1 MEFTGSLQ
9 FADESSWLTLTT
21 ESDDTVTISVRLNTF
36 VPNQEVMSFEVTP
49 NSGIVRLPAGE
60 ILRVLKGNGVGMITG
75 VFAATQGTSSCSYS
89 FSVLPCRKFAYK
101 SLAATIFTTRP
112 EKSPVHVG
120 AEDRLWF
127 YRMAG
132 DVSTYV
138 RFNYLAGGSSSNY
151 ELSPTYSINLKYYDL
166 DISAD
171 TMLATASAKGLDV
184 SNIVSYDV
192 WIECSGSKSTVYS
205 FVIKRMRL
213 PLKTYRFLGRRGTY
227 EYIHATG
234 KFSRSIESETQV
246 FVNSGIEQELENDY
260 SMTFEQNSGHIDSIG
275 MNGYWLE
282 FLAAKERYIIE
293 KDGSERAIVVDEFK
307 TSLTDRTVSSM
318 TFKWHYANP
327 NNTVIDKVDI
337 DITGLGILGPSTVND
352 VSNTAQFQVT
362 YSPSNTT
369 QRSITWSVVSGS
381 DYASIDGNGKLT
393 VKSNAKGNVVKV
405 RATST
410 DKPNIYAEKSV
421 NVTYFSAEVSISF
434 QKDSIEVEAKAGT
447 VTNTF
452 TTTGL
457 TNLRVS
463 ASGGMAITTGPSIT
477 GYLIGFAYAENTG
490 NSAKMATVTLT
501 GDRTDGKGTFS
512 KSYTVLQKA
521 AASAEDPSWDLPS
534 SYLGEYLTLNPAG
547 GTFDINISDPARA
560 GWRVVFDSPL
570 TLESGSATGTGQ
582 GKLSVR
588 YPANDTGSSRS
599 FELILKSGV
608 SYLTKCVAKQ
618 AAKAE
623 TPKADPSWN
632 LPSTWIIK
640 ADGSN
645 APSIQVTDNDNV
657 GWRLVLPDWIQTEG
671 GMTEGTGTFS
681 LMTAADGNDGSERT
695 AELRLVSTDGN
706 TTYAVCSVSQ
716 KAAASQEPSITF
728 SMNSATVKATLTVLT
743 NPMSYQNLTGLNAT
757 VSGGLSAAA
766 ASIES
771 SSVKVTF
778 AQNTTASERVGT
790 VTVTGT
796 RTDGKGTYSKSFTIV
811 QSAAR
816 AATWSLPAT
825 QAFEAGGDGAIFTI
839 TDKDSA
845 GWRLTLPD
853 WCLVSDGITEGSGD
867 RDTDLVA
874 RANDTGSSR
883 TGTVQLVST
892 DGNTVYATC
901 TVTQESKIL
910 PSWNVPTTFRFDSIG
925 QSDLSPSGLDLNIT
939 DPDNVGWTIDGPS
952 YVGNSLVSGDP
963 LPISG
968 TGNKSLSLAPDV
980 NTSSE
985 RTFDL
990 VLKAST
996 GAVIATCNCTQKAS
1010 EAENTV
1016 AMKIAISNADQKLD
1030 VADHNPEVCINTN
1043 GLTITDGISL
1053 GTIVSMDSQYI
1064 YIDIPESNVAELYNK
1079 LQVDWKYNQ
1088 FLYVHILN
1096 GSTNPD
1102 TVYNNETS
1110 EHTDFYNNENF
1121 LLCEI
1126 AKVQANLF
1134 AKVEN
1139 VVTSHGSII
1148 LESDCIIEEYQTRY
1162 HVVIKTDEPLGSYV
1176 SSQFSSE
1183 KFGLVWLMNRD
1194 NNTSY
1199 LPIFPYV
1206 TGVDVGGSV
1215 PKLRMDVYRCIP
1227 MPLSVFKLNNLAFVT
1242 DFAATEAT
1250 QIGIVSISEIKTGN
1264 SSLLKLP
1271 TFDLSE
1277 THFGTNVPGFDSS
1290 VVLEMQNPSVLD
1302 LSDRVSTD
1310 FQGDIIITLSCNDMF
1325 LDIL

>member
-1 MEFTGSLQ
+1 MEFTGNIQ

-112 EKSPVHVG
+112 ERSPVYVG
-120 AEDRLWF
+120 AEERLWF

-151 ELSPTYSINLKYYDL
+151 ELSPAYSINLKYYDL

-205 FVIKRMRL
+205 FDIKRMRL
-213 PLKTYRFLGRRGTY
+213 PLKTYKFLGRRGTY

-234 KFSRSIESETQV
+234 NFSRSIESETQV
-246 FVNSGIEQELENDY
+246 FVTSGIEQELENDY
-260 SMTFEQNSGHIDSIG
+260 SKTFEQNSGHIESVG

-282 FLAAKERYIIE
+282 FLAAKKRYIIE
-293 KDGSERAIVVDEFK
+293 KDGEGREIIVDEFK
-307 TSLTDRTVSSM
+307 TSLTDRSVGSL
-318 TFKWHYANP
+318 TFRWHYANP

-381 DYASIDGNGKLT
+381 DYASIDGNGMLT
-393 VKSNAKGNVVKV
+393 VKSNAKGSEVKV

-421 NVTYFSAEVSISF
+421 NVTYFSADVSISF

-457 TNLRVS
+457 ANLRVS
-463 ASGGMAITTGPSIT
+463 ASGGMTITTGPSIT

-490 NSAKMATVTLT
+490 DSARKATVTLT

-521 AASAEDPSWDLPS
+521 ATASAEDPSWDLPS

-570 TLESGSATGTGQ
+570 TLESGSATGIGQ
-582 GKLSVR
+582 GELSIR

-599 FELILKSGV
+599 FELLLKSGV
-608 SYLTKCVAKQ
+608 SYLTRCVAKQ

-632 LPSTWIIK
+632 LPSTWIIN

-645 APSIQVTDNDNV
+645 APSIQVADNDNV

-681 LMTAADGNDGSERT
+681 LMTAAEGNDGSERT

-706 TTYAVCSVSQ
+706 TTYAVCSVTQ
-716 KAAASQEPSITF
+716 KAAAAQEPSITF

-743 NPMSYQNLTGLNAT
+743 NPMSYQNLTGLNAA
-757 VSGGLSAAA
+757 VSGELSEAAATIESAA
-766 ASIES
+766 
-771 SSVKVTF
+771 VKVTF
-778 AQNTTASERVGT
+778 AQNTTSSKRVGT
-790 VTVTGT
+790 ITVTGT
-796 RTDGKGTYSKSFTIV
+796 RTDGKGTYSKSFTIE

-825 QAFEAGGDGAIFTI
+825 YAFEAGGDGAIFTI
-839 TDKDSA
+839 TDKDRV
-845 GWRLTLPD
+845 GWRLHLPD

-883 TGTVQLVST
+883 TGTVQLVSA

-901 TVTQESKIL
+901 TVTQEADTSMNFATAL
-910 PSWNVPTTFRFDSIG
+910 TLDPSE
-925 QSDLSPSGLDLNIT
+925 
-939 DPDNVGWTIDGPS
+939 
-952 YVGNSLVSGDP
+952 
-963 LPISG
+963 
-968 TGNKSLSLAPDV
+968 
-980 NTSSE
+980 E
-985 RTFDL
+985 R
-990 VLKAST
+990 
-996 GAVIATCNCTQKAS
+996 
-1010 EAENTV
+1010 
-1016 AMKIAISNADQKLD
+1016 
-1030 VADHNPEVCINTN
+1030 
-1043 GLTITDGISL
+1043 
-1053 GTIVSMDSQYI
+1053 
-1064 YIDIPESNVAELYNK
+1064 
-1079 LQVDWKYNQ
+1079 
-1088 FLYVHILN
+1088 
-1096 GSTNPD
+1096 
-1102 TVYNNETS
+1102 
-1110 EHTDFYNNENF
+1110 
-1121 LLCEI
+1121 
-1126 AKVQANLF
+1126 
-1134 AKVEN
+1134 
-1139 VVTSHGSII
+1139 
-1148 LESDCIIEEYQTRY
+1148 
-1162 HVVIKTDEPLGSYV
+1162 
-1176 SSQFSSE
+1176 
-1183 KFGLVWLMNRD
+1183 
-1194 NNTSY
+1194 
-1199 LPIFPYV
+1199 
-1206 TGVDVGGSV
+1206 
-1215 PKLRMDVYRCIP
+1215 
-1227 MPLSVFKLNNLAFVT
+1227 
-1242 DFAATEAT
+1242 
-1250 QIGIVSISEIKTGN
+1250 
-1264 SSLLKLP
+1264 
-1271 TFDLSE
+1271 
-1277 THFGTNVPGFDSS
+1277 
-1290 VVLEMQNPSVLD
+1290 
-1302 LSDRVSTD
+1302 
-1310 FQGDIIITLSCNDMF
+1310 
-1325 LDIL
+1325 

>member
-1 MEFTGSLQ
+1 MEFTGSIQ

-89 FSVLPCRKFAYK
+89 FSVPPCRKFAYK

-120 AEDRLWF
+120 AKDRLWF

-213 PLKTYRFLGRRGTY
+213 PLKTYKFLGRRGTY

-246 FVNSGIEQELENDY
+246 FVNSGLEQELENDY
-260 SMTFEQNSGHIDSIG
+260 SMTFEQNSGHIDSVG

-327 NNTVIDKVDI
+327 NNIVIDKVDI

-410 DKPNIYAEKSV
+410 DKPSVYAEKSV

-434 QKDSIEVEAKAGT
+434 QKDSIGVEAKAGT

-463 ASGGMAITTGPSIT
+463 ASGGMTITTGPSIT

-512 KSYTVLQKA
+512 KSYTVTQKAA

-599 FELILKSGV
+599 FELLLKSGG
-608 SYLTKCVAKQ
+608 SYLTGCVAKQ

-632 LPSTWIIK
+632 LPTTWTIN

-645 APSIQVTDNDNV
+645 DPFIQVTDNDNV
-657 GWRLVLPDWIQTEG
+657 GWKVEYPDWMEAEG
-671 GMTEGTGTFS
+671 GIDSGTGSGAVSFRIVANTG
-681 LMTAADGNDGSERT
+681 AEREGNITLKSAG
-695 AELRLVSTDGN
+695 GN

-910 PSWNVPTTFRFDSIG
+910 LSWDVPSTFRFDSLG
-925 QSDLSPSGLDLNIT
+925 QSESSPAGLEFTLNN
-939 DPDNVGWTIDGPS
+939 PDNLGWTIDGPS
-952 YVGNSLVSGDP
+952 YVTFTYSEDGTSKTANLPFSRGDRNITP
-963 LPISG
+963 MYIQ
-968 TGNKSLSLAPDV
+968 PDV
-980 NTSSE
+980 NGTAE

-990 VLKAST
+990 SLLTSS
-996 GAVIATCNCTQKAS
+996 GAVIATCECTQEADNSMNFATALTLDPS
-1010 EAENTV
+1010 EE
-1016 AMKIAISNADQKLD
+1016 
-1030 VADHNPEVCINTN
+1030 
-1043 GLTITDGISL
+1043 
-1053 GTIVSMDSQYI
+1053 
-1064 YIDIPESNVAELYNK
+1064 
-1079 LQVDWKYNQ
+1079 
-1088 FLYVHILN
+1088 
-1096 GSTNPD
+1096 
-1102 TVYNNETS
+1102 
-1110 EHTDFYNNENF
+1110 
-1121 LLCEI
+1121 
-1126 AKVQANLF
+1126 
-1134 AKVEN
+1134 
-1139 VVTSHGSII
+1139 
-1148 LESDCIIEEYQTRY
+1148 R
-1162 HVVIKTDEPLGSYV
+1162 
-1176 SSQFSSE
+1176 
-1183 KFGLVWLMNRD
+1183 
-1194 NNTSY
+1194 
-1199 LPIFPYV
+1199 
-1206 TGVDVGGSV
+1206 
-1215 PKLRMDVYRCIP
+1215 
-1227 MPLSVFKLNNLAFVT
+1227 
-1242 DFAATEAT
+1242 
-1250 QIGIVSISEIKTGN
+1250 
-1264 SSLLKLP
+1264 
-1271 TFDLSE
+1271 
-1277 THFGTNVPGFDSS
+1277 
-1290 VVLEMQNPSVLD
+1290 
-1302 LSDRVSTD
+1302 
-1310 FQGDIIITLSCNDMF
+1310 
-1325 LDIL
+1325 

>member
-1 MEFTGSLQ
+1 MSFPKDVTCGNFAIARGSTPRITEVMEFTGNIQ
-9 FADESSWLTLTT
+9 FADKSSWLTLTT

-36 VPNQEVMSFEVTP
+36 VPNQEVQSFEVTP

-213 PLKTYRFLGRRGTY
+213 PLKTYKFLGRRGTY

-381 DYASIDGNGKLT
+381 DYASIDEKGLLT
-393 VKSNAKGNVVKV
+393 VKGGANGSTVKI
-405 RATST
+405 RATSK
-410 DKPNIYAEKSV
+410 DNSSVYAEKSV
-421 NVTYFSAEVSISF
+421 TVTYKIASVSVTGVSLSKSVLSLAVGESETLVATVVPERATDRSVTWESSKKNVATVN
-434 QKDSIEVEAKAGT
+434 QNGT
-447 VTNTF
+447 VKAVAAGSAVIRVRTNDGGFTARCNLTVAAVVNEYTLTVNCATPGATVKVLEYVAGQSSIADAVTYTEPMTF
-452 TTTGL
+452 RANTTVKVWAYKNGMIGSGMQTIVMDSNK
-457 TNLRVS
+457 TATVACKTIPTWNLAAESS
-463 ASGGMAITTGPSIT
+463 ADSGGVGLP
-477 GYLIGFAYAENTG
+477 
-490 NSAKMATVTLT
+490 
-501 GDRTDGKGTFS
+501 
-512 KSYTVLQKA
+512 YTV
-521 AASAEDPSWDLPS
+521 
-534 SYLGEYLTLNPAG
+534 
-547 GTFDINISDPARA
+547 SDP
-560 GWRVVFDSPL
+560 DS
-570 TLESGSATGTGQ
+570 
-582 GKLSVR
+582 
-588 YPANDTGSSRS
+588 
-599 FELILKSGV
+599 
-608 SYLTKCVAKQ
+608 
-618 AAKAE
+618 
-623 TPKADPSWN
+623 
-632 LPSTWIIK
+632 
-640 ADGSN
+640 
-645 APSIQVTDNDNV
+645 V
-657 GWRLVLPDWIQTEG
+657 GWRLVSDVDWISVDSDVVIYVNPNTSSDSR
-671 GMTEGTGTFS
+671 TGHVKLICDAVETDY
-681 LMTAADGNDGSERT
+681 AAATCEITQS
-695 AELRLVSTDGN
+695 
-706 TTYAVCSVSQ
+706 
-716 KAAASQEPSITF
+716 AASQEPSITF

-766 ASIES
+766 TSIES

-811 QSAAR
+811 QAAAR

-853 WCLVSDGITEGSGD
+853 WCFVSDGITEGSGD

-910 PSWNVPTTFRFDSIG
+910 LSWDVPSTFRFDSLG
-925 QSDLSPSGLDLNIT
+925 QSESSPAGLEFTLNN
-939 DPDNVGWTIDGPS
+939 PDNLGWTIDGPS
-952 YVGNSLVSGDP
+952 YVTFTYSEDGTPKTANLPFSRGDRNITP
-963 LPISG
+963 MYIQ
-968 TGNKSLSLAPDV
+968 PDV
-980 NTSSE
+980 NGTAE

-990 VLKAST
+990 SLLTSS
-996 GAVIATCNCTQKAS
+996 GAVIATCECTQEADNSMNFATALTLDPS
-1010 EAENTV
+1010 EE
-1016 AMKIAISNADQKLD
+1016 
-1030 VADHNPEVCINTN
+1030 
-1043 GLTITDGISL
+1043 
-1053 GTIVSMDSQYI
+1053 
-1064 YIDIPESNVAELYNK
+1064 
-1079 LQVDWKYNQ
+1079 
-1088 FLYVHILN
+1088 
-1096 GSTNPD
+1096 
-1102 TVYNNETS
+1102 
-1110 EHTDFYNNENF
+1110 
-1121 LLCEI
+1121 
-1126 AKVQANLF
+1126 
-1134 AKVEN
+1134 
-1139 VVTSHGSII
+1139 
-1148 LESDCIIEEYQTRY
+1148 R
-1162 HVVIKTDEPLGSYV
+1162 
-1176 SSQFSSE
+1176 
-1183 KFGLVWLMNRD
+1183 
-1194 NNTSY
+1194 
-1199 LPIFPYV
+1199 
-1206 TGVDVGGSV
+1206 
-1215 PKLRMDVYRCIP
+1215 
-1227 MPLSVFKLNNLAFVT
+1227 
-1242 DFAATEAT
+1242 
-1250 QIGIVSISEIKTGN
+1250 
-1264 SSLLKLP
+1264 
-1271 TFDLSE
+1271 
-1277 THFGTNVPGFDSS
+1277 
-1290 VVLEMQNPSVLD
+1290 
-1302 LSDRVSTD
+1302 
-1310 FQGDIIITLSCNDMF
+1310 
-1325 LDIL
+1325 

>member
-1 MEFTGSLQ
+1 MSFPKDVTCGNFAIARGSTPRITEVMEFTGNIQ

-49 NSGIVRLPAGE
+49 NYGIVRLPAGE

-213 PLKTYRFLGRRGTY
+213 PLKTYKFLGRRGTY

-260 SMTFEQNSGHIDSIG
+260 SMTFEQNSGHIDSVG

-393 VKSNAKGNVVKV
+393 VKSNAKGNEVKV

-421 NVTYFSAEVSISF
+421 NVTYFSADVSISF

-457 TNLRVS
+457 ANLRVS
-463 ASGGMAITTGPSIT
+463 ASGGMTITTGPSIT

-490 NSAKMATVTLT
+490 DSARKATVTLT

-521 AASAEDPSWDLPS
+521 ATASAEDPSWDLPS

-570 TLESGSATGTGQ
+570 TLESGSATGIGQ
-582 GKLSVR
+582 GELSIR

-599 FELILKSGV
+599 FELQLKSGV
-608 SYLTKCVAKQ
+608 SYLTRCVAKQ

-632 LPSTWIIK
+632 LPSTWIIN

-645 APSIQVTDNDNV
+645 APSIQVADNDNV

-681 LMTAADGNDGSERT
+681 LMTAAEGNDGSERT
-695 AELRLVSTDGN
+695 AELQLVSTDGN
-706 TTYAVCSVSQ
+706 TTYAVCSVTQ
-716 KAAASQEPSITF
+716 KAAAQEPSITF

-743 NPMSYQNLTGLNAT
+743 NPMSYQNLTGLNAA
-757 VSGGLSAAA
+757 VSGELSEAAATIESAA
-766 ASIES
+766 
-771 SSVKVTF
+771 VKVTF
-778 AQNTTASERVGT
+778 AQNTTSSKRVGT
-790 VTVTGT
+790 ITVTGT
-796 RTDGKGTYSKSFTIV
+796 RTDGKGTYSKSFTIE

-839 TDKDSA
+839 TDKDRV
-845 GWRLTLPD
+845 GWRLHLPD

-883 TGTVQLVST
+883 TGTVQLVSA

-901 TVTQESKIL
+901 TVTQEADTSMNFATAL
-910 PSWNVPTTFRFDSIG
+910 TLDPSE
-925 QSDLSPSGLDLNIT
+925 
-939 DPDNVGWTIDGPS
+939 
-952 YVGNSLVSGDP
+952 
-963 LPISG
+963 
-968 TGNKSLSLAPDV
+968 
-980 NTSSE
+980 E
-985 RTFDL
+985 R
-990 VLKAST
+990 
-996 GAVIATCNCTQKAS
+996 
-1010 EAENTV
+1010 
-1016 AMKIAISNADQKLD
+1016 
-1030 VADHNPEVCINTN
+1030 
-1043 GLTITDGISL
+1043 
-1053 GTIVSMDSQYI
+1053 
-1064 YIDIPESNVAELYNK
+1064 
-1079 LQVDWKYNQ
+1079 
-1088 FLYVHILN
+1088 
-1096 GSTNPD
+1096 
-1102 TVYNNETS
+1102 
-1110 EHTDFYNNENF
+1110 
-1121 LLCEI
+1121 
-1126 AKVQANLF
+1126 
-1134 AKVEN
+1134 
-1139 VVTSHGSII
+1139 
-1148 LESDCIIEEYQTRY
+1148 
-1162 HVVIKTDEPLGSYV
+1162 
-1176 SSQFSSE
+1176 
-1183 KFGLVWLMNRD
+1183 
-1194 NNTSY
+1194 
-1199 LPIFPYV
+1199 
-1206 TGVDVGGSV
+1206 
-1215 PKLRMDVYRCIP
+1215 
-1227 MPLSVFKLNNLAFVT
+1227 
-1242 DFAATEAT
+1242 
-1250 QIGIVSISEIKTGN
+1250 
-1264 SSLLKLP
+1264 
-1271 TFDLSE
+1271 
-1277 THFGTNVPGFDSS
+1277 
-1290 VVLEMQNPSVLD
+1290 
-1302 LSDRVSTD
+1302 
-1310 FQGDIIITLSCNDMF
+1310 
-1325 LDIL
+1325 

>member
-1 MEFTGSLQ
+1 MEFTGSIQ

-21 ESDDTVTISVRLNTF
+21 ESDDTATISVRLNTF

-49 NSGIVRLPAGE
+49 NYGIVRLPAGK

-213 PLKTYRFLGRRGTY
+213 PLKTYKFLGRRGTY

-260 SMTFEQNSGHIDSIG
+260 SMTFEQNSGHIDSVG

-393 VKSNAKGNVVKV
+393 VKSNAKGNEVKV

-421 NVTYFSAEVSISF
+421 NVTYFSADVSISF

-457 TNLRVS
+457 ANLRVS
-463 ASGGMAITTGPSIT
+463 ASGGMTITTGPSIT

-490 NSAKMATVTLT
+490 DSARKATVTLT

-521 AASAEDPSWDLPS
+521 ATASAEDPSWDLPS

-570 TLESGSATGTGQ
+570 TLESGSATGIGQ
-582 GKLSVR
+582 GELSIR

-599 FELILKSGV
+599 FELQLKSGV
-608 SYLTKCVAKQ
+608 SYLTRCVAKQ

-632 LPSTWIIK
+632 LPSTWIIN

-645 APSIQVTDNDNV
+645 APSIQVADNDNV

-681 LMTAADGNDGSERT
+681 LMTAAEGNDGSERT
-695 AELRLVSTDGN
+695 AELQLVSTDGN
-706 TTYAVCSVSQ
+706 TTYAVCSVTQ
-716 KAAASQEPSITF
+716 KAAAQEPSITF

-743 NPMSYQNLTGLNAT
+743 NPMSYQNLTGLNAA
-757 VSGGLSAAA
+757 VSGELSEAAATIESAA
-766 ASIES
+766 
-771 SSVKVTF
+771 VKVTF
-778 AQNTTASERVGT
+778 AQNTTSSKRVGT
-790 VTVTGT
+790 ITVTGT
-796 RTDGKGTYSKSFTIV
+796 RTDGKGTYSKSFTIE

-839 TDKDSA
+839 TDKDRV
-845 GWRLTLPD
+845 GWRLHLPD

-883 TGTVQLVST
+883 TGTVQLVSA

-901 TVTQESKIL
+901 TVTQEADTSMNFATAL
-910 PSWNVPTTFRFDSIG
+910 TLDPSE
-925 QSDLSPSGLDLNIT
+925 
-939 DPDNVGWTIDGPS
+939 
-952 YVGNSLVSGDP
+952 
-963 LPISG
+963 
-968 TGNKSLSLAPDV
+968 
-980 NTSSE
+980 E
-985 RTFDL
+985 R
-990 VLKAST
+990 
-996 GAVIATCNCTQKAS
+996 
-1010 EAENTV
+1010 
-1016 AMKIAISNADQKLD
+1016 
-1030 VADHNPEVCINTN
+1030 
-1043 GLTITDGISL
+1043 
-1053 GTIVSMDSQYI
+1053 
-1064 YIDIPESNVAELYNK
+1064 
-1079 LQVDWKYNQ
+1079 
-1088 FLYVHILN
+1088 
-1096 GSTNPD
+1096 
-1102 TVYNNETS
+1102 
-1110 EHTDFYNNENF
+1110 
-1121 LLCEI
+1121 
-1126 AKVQANLF
+1126 
-1134 AKVEN
+1134 
-1139 VVTSHGSII
+1139 
-1148 LESDCIIEEYQTRY
+1148 
-1162 HVVIKTDEPLGSYV
+1162 
-1176 SSQFSSE
+1176 
-1183 KFGLVWLMNRD
+1183 
-1194 NNTSY
+1194 
-1199 LPIFPYV
+1199 
-1206 TGVDVGGSV
+1206 
-1215 PKLRMDVYRCIP
+1215 
-1227 MPLSVFKLNNLAFVT
+1227 
-1242 DFAATEAT
+1242 
-1250 QIGIVSISEIKTGN
+1250 
-1264 SSLLKLP
+1264 
-1271 TFDLSE
+1271 
-1277 THFGTNVPGFDSS
+1277 
-1290 VVLEMQNPSVLD
+1290 
-1302 LSDRVSTD
+1302 
-1310 FQGDIIITLSCNDMF
+1310 
-1325 LDIL
+1325 

>member
-1 MEFTGSLQ
+1 MSFPKDVTCGNFAIARGSTPRITEVMEFTGNIQ
-9 FADESSWLTLTT
+9 FSDESSWLTLTT

-205 FVIKRMRL
+205 FDIKRMRL
-213 PLKTYRFLGRRGTY
+213 PLKTYKFLGRRGTY

-234 KFSRSIESETQV
+234 NFSRSIESETQV
-246 FVNSGIEQELENDY
+246 FVTSGIEQELENDY

-381 DYASIDGNGKLT
+381 DYASIDEKGLLT
-393 VKSNAKGNVVKV
+393 VKGGANGSTVKI

-463 ASGGMAITTGPSIT
+463 ASGGMTITTGPSIT

-512 KSYTVLQKA
+512 KSYTVTQKAA

-608 SYLTKCVAKQ
+608 SYLTRCVAKQ

-632 LPSTWIIK
+632 LPSTWIIN

-645 APSIQVTDNDNV
+645 APSIQVADNDNV

-681 LMTAADGNDGSERT
+681 LMTAAEGNDGSERT

-706 TTYAVCSVSQ
+706 TTYAVCSVTQ
-716 KAAASQEPSITF
+716 KAAAAQEPSITF

-743 NPMSYQNLTGLNAT
+743 NPMSYQNLTGLNAA
-757 VSGGLSAAA
+757 VSGELSEAAATIESAA
-766 ASIES
+766 
-771 SSVKVTF
+771 VKVTF
-778 AQNTTASERVGT
+778 AQNTTSSKRVGT
-790 VTVTGT
+790 ITVTGT
-796 RTDGKGTYSKSFTIV
+796 RTDGKGTYSKSFTIE

-839 TDKDSA
+839 TDKDRV
-845 GWRLTLPD
+845 GWRLHLPD

-883 TGTVQLVST
+883 TGTVQLVSA

-901 TVTQESKIL
+901 TVTQEADTSMNFATAL
-910 PSWNVPTTFRFDSIG
+910 TLDPSE
-925 QSDLSPSGLDLNIT
+925 
-939 DPDNVGWTIDGPS
+939 
-952 YVGNSLVSGDP
+952 
-963 LPISG
+963 
-968 TGNKSLSLAPDV
+968 
-980 NTSSE
+980 E
-985 RTFDL
+985 R
-990 VLKAST
+990 
-996 GAVIATCNCTQKAS
+996 
-1010 EAENTV
+1010 
-1016 AMKIAISNADQKLD
+1016 
-1030 VADHNPEVCINTN
+1030 
-1043 GLTITDGISL
+1043 
-1053 GTIVSMDSQYI
+1053 
-1064 YIDIPESNVAELYNK
+1064 
-1079 LQVDWKYNQ
+1079 
-1088 FLYVHILN
+1088 
-1096 GSTNPD
+1096 
-1102 TVYNNETS
+1102 
-1110 EHTDFYNNENF
+1110 
-1121 LLCEI
+1121 
-1126 AKVQANLF
+1126 
-1134 AKVEN
+1134 
-1139 VVTSHGSII
+1139 
-1148 LESDCIIEEYQTRY
+1148 
-1162 HVVIKTDEPLGSYV
+1162 
-1176 SSQFSSE
+1176 
-1183 KFGLVWLMNRD
+1183 
-1194 NNTSY
+1194 
-1199 LPIFPYV
+1199 
-1206 TGVDVGGSV
+1206 
-1215 PKLRMDVYRCIP
+1215 
-1227 MPLSVFKLNNLAFVT
+1227 
-1242 DFAATEAT
+1242 
-1250 QIGIVSISEIKTGN
+1250 
-1264 SSLLKLP
+1264 
-1271 TFDLSE
+1271 
-1277 THFGTNVPGFDSS
+1277 
-1290 VVLEMQNPSVLD
+1290 
-1302 LSDRVSTD
+1302 
-1310 FQGDIIITLSCNDMF
+1310 
-1325 LDIL
+1325 

>member
-1 MEFTGSLQ
+1 MEFTGNIQ

-112 EKSPVHVG
+112 ERSPVYVG
-120 AEDRLWF
+120 AEERLWF

-132 DVSTYV
+132 DVSTHV

-151 ELSPTYSINLKYYDL
+151 ELSPAYSINLKYYDL

-205 FVIKRMRL
+205 FDIKRMRL
-213 PLKTYRFLGRRGTY
+213 PLKTYKFLGRRGTY

-234 KFSRSIESETQV
+234 NFSRSIESETQV
-246 FVNSGIEQELENDY
+246 FVTSGIEQELENDY
-260 SMTFEQNSGHIDSIG
+260 SKTFEQNSGHIESVG

-282 FLAAKERYIIE
+282 FLAAKKRYIIE
-293 KDGSERAIVVDEFK
+293 KDGEGREIIVDEFK
-307 TSLTDRTVSSM
+307 TSLTDRSVGSL
-318 TFKWHYANP
+318 TFRWHYANP

-393 VKSNAKGNVVKV
+393 VKSNAKGNEVKV

-421 NVTYFSAEVSISF
+421 NVTYFSADVSISF

-457 TNLRVS
+457 ANLRVS
-463 ASGGMAITTGPSIT
+463 ASGGMTITTGPSIT

-490 NSAKMATVTLT
+490 DSARKATVTLT

-521 AASAEDPSWDLPS
+521 ATASAEDPSWDLPS

-570 TLESGSATGTGQ
+570 TLESGSATGIGQ
-582 GKLSVR
+582 GELSIR

-599 FELILKSGV
+599 FELQLKSGV
-608 SYLTKCVAKQ
+608 SYLTRCVAKQ

-632 LPSTWIIK
+632 LPSTWIIN

-645 APSIQVTDNDNV
+645 APSIQVADNDNV

-681 LMTAADGNDGSERT
+681 LMTAAEGNDGSERT

-706 TTYAVCSVSQ
+706 TTYAVCSVTQ
-716 KAAASQEPSITF
+716 KAAAAQEPSITF

-743 NPMSYQNLTGLNAT
+743 NPMSYQNLTGLNAA
-757 VSGGLSAAA
+757 VSGELSEAAATIESAA
-766 ASIES
+766 
-771 SSVKVTF
+771 VKVTF
-778 AQNTTASERVGT
+778 AQNTTSSKRVGT
-790 VTVTGT
+790 ITVTGT
-796 RTDGKGTYSKSFTIV
+796 RTDGKGTYSKSFTIE

-839 TDKDSA
+839 TDKDRV
-845 GWRLTLPD
+845 GWRLHLPD

-874 RANDTGSSR
+874 RVNDTGSSR
-883 TGTVQLVST
+883 TGTVQLVSA

-901 TVTQESKIL
+901 TVTQEADTSMNFATAL
-910 PSWNVPTTFRFDSIG
+910 TLDPSE
-925 QSDLSPSGLDLNIT
+925 
-939 DPDNVGWTIDGPS
+939 
-952 YVGNSLVSGDP
+952 
-963 LPISG
+963 
-968 TGNKSLSLAPDV
+968 
-980 NTSSE
+980 E
-985 RTFDL
+985 R
-990 VLKAST
+990 
-996 GAVIATCNCTQKAS
+996 
-1010 EAENTV
+1010 
-1016 AMKIAISNADQKLD
+1016 
-1030 VADHNPEVCINTN
+1030 
-1043 GLTITDGISL
+1043 
-1053 GTIVSMDSQYI
+1053 
-1064 YIDIPESNVAELYNK
+1064 
-1079 LQVDWKYNQ
+1079 
-1088 FLYVHILN
+1088 
-1096 GSTNPD
+1096 
-1102 TVYNNETS
+1102 
-1110 EHTDFYNNENF
+1110 
-1121 LLCEI
+1121 
-1126 AKVQANLF
+1126 
-1134 AKVEN
+1134 
-1139 VVTSHGSII
+1139 
-1148 LESDCIIEEYQTRY
+1148 
-1162 HVVIKTDEPLGSYV
+1162 
-1176 SSQFSSE
+1176 
-1183 KFGLVWLMNRD
+1183 
-1194 NNTSY
+1194 
-1199 LPIFPYV
+1199 
-1206 TGVDVGGSV
+1206 
-1215 PKLRMDVYRCIP
+1215 
-1227 MPLSVFKLNNLAFVT
+1227 
-1242 DFAATEAT
+1242 
-1250 QIGIVSISEIKTGN
+1250 
-1264 SSLLKLP
+1264 
-1271 TFDLSE
+1271 
-1277 THFGTNVPGFDSS
+1277 
-1290 VVLEMQNPSVLD
+1290 
-1302 LSDRVSTD
+1302 
-1310 FQGDIIITLSCNDMF
+1310 
-1325 LDIL
+1325 

>member
-1 MEFTGSLQ
+1 MEFTGSIQ

-205 FVIKRMRL
+205 FVIKRMLL
-213 PLKTYRFLGRRGTY
+213 PLKTYKFLGRRGTY

-362 YSPSNTT
+362 YSPSSTT

-410 DKPNIYAEKSV
+410 DKPNVYAEKSV

-434 QKDSIEVEAKAGT
+434 RKDSIGVEAKAGT

-463 ASGGMAITTGPSIT
+463 ASGGMTITTGPSIT
-477 GYLIGFAYAENTG
+477 GHLIGFAYAENTG

-512 KSYTVLQKA
+512 KSYTVTQKAA

-599 FELILKSGV
+599 FELLLKSGV

-657 GWRLVLPDWIQTEG
+657 GWKVEYPDWMGAEG
-671 GMTEGTGTFS
+671 GIDSGTGSGEVSFQVDANTG
-681 LMTAADGNDGSERT
+681 AEREGNITLKS
-695 AELRLVSTDGN
+695 ADGN
-706 TTYAVCSVSQ
+706 TTFAVSSVEQ
-716 KAAASQEPSITF
+716 KAAASLEPSITF

-825 QAFEAGGDGAIFTI
+825 EAFEAGGDGTIFTI

-910 PSWNVPTTFRFDSIG
+910 LSWDVPSTFRFDSLG
-925 QSDLSPSGLDLNIT
+925 QSESSPAGLEFTLNN
-939 DPDNVGWTIDGPS
+939 PDNLGWTIDGPS
-952 YVGNSLVSGDP
+952 YVTFTYSEDGTSKTANLPFSRGDRNITP
-963 LPISG
+963 MYIQ
-968 TGNKSLSLAPDV
+968 PDV
-980 NTSSE
+980 NGTAE

-990 VLKAST
+990 SLLTSS
-996 GAVIATCNCTQKAS
+996 GAVIATCECTQEADNSMNFATALTLDPS
-1010 EAENTV
+1010 EE
-1016 AMKIAISNADQKLD
+1016 
-1030 VADHNPEVCINTN
+1030 
-1043 GLTITDGISL
+1043 
-1053 GTIVSMDSQYI
+1053 
-1064 YIDIPESNVAELYNK
+1064 
-1079 LQVDWKYNQ
+1079 
-1088 FLYVHILN
+1088 
-1096 GSTNPD
+1096 
-1102 TVYNNETS
+1102 
-1110 EHTDFYNNENF
+1110 
-1121 LLCEI
+1121 
-1126 AKVQANLF
+1126 
-1134 AKVEN
+1134 
-1139 VVTSHGSII
+1139 
-1148 LESDCIIEEYQTRY
+1148 R
-1162 HVVIKTDEPLGSYV
+1162 
-1176 SSQFSSE
+1176 
-1183 KFGLVWLMNRD
+1183 
-1194 NNTSY
+1194 
-1199 LPIFPYV
+1199 
-1206 TGVDVGGSV
+1206 
-1215 PKLRMDVYRCIP
+1215 
-1227 MPLSVFKLNNLAFVT
+1227 
-1242 DFAATEAT
+1242 
-1250 QIGIVSISEIKTGN
+1250 
-1264 SSLLKLP
+1264 
-1271 TFDLSE
+1271 
-1277 THFGTNVPGFDSS
+1277 
-1290 VVLEMQNPSVLD
+1290 
-1302 LSDRVSTD
+1302 
-1310 FQGDIIITLSCNDMF
+1310 
-1325 LDIL
+1325 

>member
-1 MEFTGSLQ
+1 MEFTGNIQ

-75 VFAATQGTSSCSYS
+75 VFSATQGTSYCSYS

-112 EKSPVHVG
+112 EKSPVYVG
-120 AEDRLWF
+120 AEDSLWF

-151 ELSPTYSINLKYYDL
+151 ELSPTYSVNLKYYDL

-171 TMLATASAKGLDV
+171 TMLAIASAKGLDV
-184 SNIVSYDV
+184 PNIVSYDV

-205 FVIKRMRL
+205 FDIKRMRL

-234 KFSRSIESETQV
+234 NFSRSIETETQV
-246 FVNSGIEQELENDY
+246 FVTSGIEQELENDY
-260 SMTFEQNSGHIDSIG
+260 SKTFEQNSGFIESVG
-275 MNGYWLE
+275 MNGYWLD
-282 FLAAKERYIIE
+282 FLAAKKRYIIE
-293 KDGSERAIVVDEFK
+293 KNGFEREIIVDEIK
-307 TSLTDRTVSSM
+307 TSLTDRSVGSL
-318 TFKWHYANP
+318 TFRWHYANP

-393 VKSNAKGNVVKV
+393 VKSNAKGNEVKV

-434 QKDSIEVEAKAGT
+434 QKDSIWVEAKAGT

-463 ASGGMAITTGPSIT
+463 ASGGMTITTGPSIT

-521 AASAEDPSWDLPS
+521 ATASAENPSWDLPS
-534 SYLGEYLTLNPAG
+534 AFYQEYLTLNPAG

-560 GWRVVFDSPL
+560 GWSVEFYSPL
-570 TLESGSATGTGQ
+570 TLKSGSATGIGQ

-588 YPANDTGSSRS
+588 YPANGTGSSRD
-599 FELILKSGV
+599 FELLLKSGGRN
-608 SYLTKCVAKQ
+608 LTRCVAKQ

-623 TPKADPSWN
+623 TPKVDPSWN

-657 GWRLVLPDWIQTEG
+657 GWKVEYPDWMGAEG
-671 GMTEGTGTFS
+671 GIDSGTGSGEVSFQVDANTG
-681 LMTAADGNDGSERT
+681 AEREGNITLKS
-695 AELRLVSTDGN
+695 ADGN
-706 TTYAVCSVSQ
+706 TTFAVSSVEQ

-757 VSGGLSAAA
+757 VSGELSEAAATIESAA
-766 ASIES
+766 
-771 SSVKVTF
+771 VKVTF
-778 AQNTTASERVGT
+778 AQNTTSSKRVGT
-790 VTVTGT
+790 ITVTGT
-796 RTDGKGTYSKSFTIV
+796 RTDGKGTYSKSFTIE
-811 QSAAR
+811 QSAAKA
-816 AATWSLPAT
+816 AATWDLPAT
-825 QAFEAGGDGAIFTI
+825 LAFEGGGEDAVAFNI
-839 TDKDSA
+839 TDSNNV

-853 WCLVSDGITEGSGD
+853 WCFVSDGITEGSGD
-867 RDTDLVA
+867 RETDLVA
-874 RANDTGSSR
+874 RANDTGSAR
-883 TGTVQLVST
+883 IGTVQLVST
-892 DGNTVYATC
+892 DGNTVFAIC
-901 TVTQESKIL
+901 QVTQA
-910 PSWNVPTTFRFDSIG
+910 WDTTIG
-925 QSDLSPSGLDLNIT
+925 QG
-939 DPDNVGWTIDGPS
+939 
-952 YVGNSLVSGDP
+952 
-963 LPISG
+963 
-968 TGNKSLSLAPDV
+968 
-980 NTSSE
+980 
-985 RTFDL
+985 
-990 VLKAST
+990 
-996 GAVIATCNCTQKAS
+996 
-1010 EAENTV
+1010 
-1016 AMKIAISNADQKLD
+1016 
-1030 VADHNPEVCINTN
+1030 
-1043 GLTITDGISL
+1043 
-1053 GTIVSMDSQYI
+1053 
-1064 YIDIPESNVAELYNK
+1064 
-1079 LQVDWKYNQ
+1079 
-1088 FLYVHILN
+1088 
-1096 GSTNPD
+1096 
-1102 TVYNNETS
+1102 
-1110 EHTDFYNNENF
+1110 
-1121 LLCEI
+1121 
-1126 AKVQANLF
+1126 
-1134 AKVEN
+1134 
-1139 VVTSHGSII
+1139 
-1148 LESDCIIEEYQTRY
+1148 
-1162 HVVIKTDEPLGSYV
+1162 
-1176 SSQFSSE
+1176 
-1183 KFGLVWLMNRD
+1183 
-1194 NNTSY
+1194 
-1199 LPIFPYV
+1199 
-1206 TGVDVGGSV
+1206 
-1215 PKLRMDVYRCIP
+1215 
-1227 MPLSVFKLNNLAFVT
+1227 
-1242 DFAATEAT
+1242 
-1250 QIGIVSISEIKTGN
+1250 
-1264 SSLLKLP
+1264 
-1271 TFDLSE
+1271 
-1277 THFGTNVPGFDSS
+1277 
-1290 VVLEMQNPSVLD
+1290 
-1302 LSDRVSTD
+1302 
-1310 FQGDIIITLSCNDMF
+1310 
-1325 LDIL
+1325 

>member
-1 MEFTGSLQ
+1 MEFTGNIQ

-75 VFAATQGTSSCSYS
+75 VFVATQGTSSCSYD

-112 EKSPVHVG
+112 EKSPVYVG

-138 RFNYLAGGSSSNY
+138 RFNYLAGGSSGNY
-151 ELSPTYSINLKYYDL
+151 ELSPTYSGNLKYYDL

-171 TMLATASAKGLDV
+171 TMLATASAKGLDA

-205 FVIKRMRL
+205 FAIKRMRL

-234 KFSRSIESETQV
+234 NFSRSIESETRV
-246 FVNSGIEQELENDY
+246 FVTSGIEQELENDY
-260 SMTFEQNSGHIDSIG
+260 SKTFEQNSGLIESVG

-282 FLAAKERYIIE
+282 FLAAKKRYIIE
-293 KDGSERAIVVDEFK
+293 KDGEGREIIVDEFK
-307 TSLTDRTVSSM
+307 TSLTDRSVGSL
-318 TFKWHYANP
+318 TFRWHYANP

-393 VKSNAKGNVVKV
+393 VKSNAKGSEVKV

-421 NVTYFSAEVSISF
+421 NVTYFSADVSISF

-457 TNLRVS
+457 ANLRVS
-463 ASGGMAITTGPSIT
+463 ASGGMTITTGPSIT

-490 NSAKMATVTLT
+490 DSARKATVTLT

-521 AASAEDPSWDLPS
+521 ATASAEDPSWDLPS

-560 GWRVVFDSPL
+560 GWRVVFNSPL

-599 FELILKSGV
+599 FELLLKSGE
-608 SYLTKCVAKQ
+608 SNLTRCVAKQ

-623 TPKADPSWN
+623 TPKVDPSWN

-645 APSIQVTDNDNV
+645 APSIRVTDNDNV
-657 GWRLVLPDWIQTEG
+657 GWKVEYPDWMGAEG
-671 GMTEGTGTFS
+671 GIDSGTGSGEVSFQVDANTG
-681 LMTAADGNDGSERT
+681 AEREGNITLKS
-695 AELRLVSTDGN
+695 ADGN
-706 TTYAVCSVSQ
+706 TTFAVSSVEQ

-757 VSGGLSAAA
+757 VSGELSEAAATIESAA
-766 ASIES
+766 
-771 SSVKVTF
+771 VKVTF
-778 AQNTTASERVGT
+778 AQNTTASKRVGKI
-790 VTVTGT
+790 TVTGT
-796 RTDGKGTYSKSFTIV
+796 RTDGKGTYSKSFTIE
-811 QSAAR
+811 QSAANA
-816 AATWSLPAT
+816 AATWELPAT
-825 QAFEAGGDGAIFTI
+825 LAFEGGGGDVVAFSI
-839 TDKDSA
+839 TDSNNV
-845 GWRLTLPD
+845 GWRLILPD
-853 WCLVSDGITEGSGD
+853 WCYVSDGITEGSGD
-867 RDTDLVA
+867 HDTELMA

-901 TVTQESKIL
+901 TVTQED
-910 PSWNVPTTFRFDSIG
+910 TT
-925 QSDLSPSGLDLNIT
+925 
-939 DPDNVGWTIDGPS
+939 
-952 YVGNSLVSGDP
+952 
-963 LPISG
+963 
-968 TGNKSLSLAPDV
+968 
-980 NTSSE
+980 
-985 RTFDL
+985 
-990 VLKAST
+990 
-996 GAVIATCNCTQKAS
+996 
-1010 EAENTV
+1010 
-1016 AMKIAISNADQKLD
+1016 
-1030 VADHNPEVCINTN
+1030 
-1043 GLTITDGISL
+1043 
-1053 GTIVSMDSQYI
+1053 
-1064 YIDIPESNVAELYNK
+1064 
-1079 LQVDWKYNQ
+1079 
-1088 FLYVHILN
+1088 
-1096 GSTNPD
+1096 
-1102 TVYNNETS
+1102 
-1110 EHTDFYNNENF
+1110 
-1121 LLCEI
+1121 
-1126 AKVQANLF
+1126 
-1134 AKVEN
+1134 
-1139 VVTSHGSII
+1139 
-1148 LESDCIIEEYQTRY
+1148 IE
-1162 HVVIKTDEPLGSYV
+1162 
-1176 SSQFSSE
+1176 
-1183 KFGLVWLMNRD
+1183 
-1194 NNTSY
+1194 
-1199 LPIFPYV
+1199 
-1206 TGVDVGGSV
+1206 
-1215 PKLRMDVYRCIP
+1215 
-1227 MPLSVFKLNNLAFVT
+1227 
-1242 DFAATEAT
+1242 
-1250 QIGIVSISEIKTGN
+1250 
-1264 SSLLKLP
+1264 
-1271 TFDLSE
+1271 
-1277 THFGTNVPGFDSS
+1277 
-1290 VVLEMQNPSVLD
+1290 
-1302 LSDRVSTD
+1302 
-1310 FQGDIIITLSCNDMF
+1310 QG
-1325 LDIL
+1325 

>member
-1 MEFTGSLQ
+1 MEFTGSIQ

-213 PLKTYRFLGRRGTY
+213 PLKTYKFLGRRGTY

-234 KFSRSIESETQV
+234 KFSRSIESETPV

-410 DKPNIYAEKSV
+410 DKPNVYAEKSV

-463 ASGGMAITTGPSIT
+463 ASGGMTITTGPSIT

-512 KSYTVLQKA
+512 KSYTVTQKAA

-599 FELILKSGV
+599 FELILKSGA
-608 SYLTKCVAKQ
+608 SNLTICVAKQ

-623 TPKADPSWN
+623 TPKVDPSWN

-657 GWRLVLPDWIQTEG
+657 GWKVEYPDWMGAEG
-671 GMTEGTGTFS
+671 GIDSGTGSGEVSFQVDANTG
-681 LMTAADGNDGSERT
+681 AEREGNITLKS
-695 AELRLVSTDGN
+695 ADGN
-706 TTYAVCSVSQ
+706 TTFAVSSVEQ
-716 KAAASQEPSITF
+716 KAAASLEPSITF

-910 PSWNVPTTFRFDSIG
+910 LSWDVPSTFRFDSLG
-925 QSDLSPSGLDLNIT
+925 QSESSPAGLEFTLNN
-939 DPDNVGWTIDGPS
+939 PDNLGWTIDGPS
-952 YVGNSLVSGDP
+952 YVTFTYSEDGTSKTANLPFSRGDRNITP
-963 LPISG
+963 MYIQ
-968 TGNKSLSLAPDV
+968 PDV
-980 NTSSE
+980 NGTAE

-990 VLKAST
+990 SLLTSS
-996 GAVIATCNCTQKAS
+996 GAVIATCECTQEADNSMNFATALTLDPS
-1010 EAENTV
+1010 EE
-1016 AMKIAISNADQKLD
+1016 
-1030 VADHNPEVCINTN
+1030 
-1043 GLTITDGISL
+1043 
-1053 GTIVSMDSQYI
+1053 
-1064 YIDIPESNVAELYNK
+1064 
-1079 LQVDWKYNQ
+1079 
-1088 FLYVHILN
+1088 
-1096 GSTNPD
+1096 
-1102 TVYNNETS
+1102 
-1110 EHTDFYNNENF
+1110 
-1121 LLCEI
+1121 
-1126 AKVQANLF
+1126 
-1134 AKVEN
+1134 
-1139 VVTSHGSII
+1139 
-1148 LESDCIIEEYQTRY
+1148 R
-1162 HVVIKTDEPLGSYV
+1162 
-1176 SSQFSSE
+1176 
-1183 KFGLVWLMNRD
+1183 
-1194 NNTSY
+1194 
-1199 LPIFPYV
+1199 
-1206 TGVDVGGSV
+1206 
-1215 PKLRMDVYRCIP
+1215 
-1227 MPLSVFKLNNLAFVT
+1227 
-1242 DFAATEAT
+1242 
-1250 QIGIVSISEIKTGN
+1250 
-1264 SSLLKLP
+1264 
-1271 TFDLSE
+1271 
-1277 THFGTNVPGFDSS
+1277 
-1290 VVLEMQNPSVLD
+1290 
-1302 LSDRVSTD
+1302 
-1310 FQGDIIITLSCNDMF
+1310 
-1325 LDIL
+1325 

>member
-1 MEFTGSLQ
+1 MEFTGNIQ

-112 EKSPVHVG
+112 EKSPVYVG

-138 RFNYLAGGSSSNY
+138 RFNYLAGGSSGNY
-151 ELSPTYSINLKYYDL
+151 ELSPTYSSNLKYYDL
-166 DISAD
+166 DISTD

-213 PLKTYRFLGRRGTY
+213 PLKTYKFLGRRGTY

-260 SMTFEQNSGHIDSIG
+260 SMTFEQNSGHIDSVG

-381 DYASIDGNGKLT
+381 DYASIDGNGMLT
-393 VKSNAKGNVVKV
+393 VKSNAKGSEVKV

-463 ASGGMAITTGPSIT
+463 ASGGMTITTGPSIT

-512 KSYTVLQKA
+512 KSYTVTQKAA

-599 FELILKSGV
+599 FELILKSGA
-608 SYLTKCVAKQ
+608 SNLTICVAKQ

-657 GWRLVLPDWIQTEG
+657 GWKVEYPDWMGAEG
-671 GMTEGTGTFS
+671 GIDSGTGSGEVSFQVDANTG
-681 LMTAADGNDGSERT
+681 AEREGNITLKSAG
-695 AELRLVSTDGN
+695 GN

-910 PSWNVPTTFRFDSIG
+910 LSWDVPSTFRFDSLG
-925 QSDLSPSGLDLNIT
+925 QSESSPAGLEFTLNN
-939 DPDNVGWTIDGPS
+939 PDNLGWTIDGPS
-952 YVGNSLVSGDP
+952 YVTFTYSEDGTSKTANLPFSRGDRNITP
-963 LPISG
+963 MYIQ
-968 TGNKSLSLAPDV
+968 PDV
-980 NTSSE
+980 NGTAE

-990 VLKAST
+990 SLLTSS
-996 GAVIATCNCTQKAS
+996 GAVIATCECTQEADNSMNFATALTLDPS
-1010 EAENTV
+1010 EE
-1016 AMKIAISNADQKLD
+1016 
-1030 VADHNPEVCINTN
+1030 
-1043 GLTITDGISL
+1043 
-1053 GTIVSMDSQYI
+1053 
-1064 YIDIPESNVAELYNK
+1064 
-1079 LQVDWKYNQ
+1079 
-1088 FLYVHILN
+1088 
-1096 GSTNPD
+1096 
-1102 TVYNNETS
+1102 
-1110 EHTDFYNNENF
+1110 
-1121 LLCEI
+1121 
-1126 AKVQANLF
+1126 
-1134 AKVEN
+1134 
-1139 VVTSHGSII
+1139 
-1148 LESDCIIEEYQTRY
+1148 R
-1162 HVVIKTDEPLGSYV
+1162 
-1176 SSQFSSE
+1176 
-1183 KFGLVWLMNRD
+1183 
-1194 NNTSY
+1194 
-1199 LPIFPYV
+1199 
-1206 TGVDVGGSV
+1206 
-1215 PKLRMDVYRCIP
+1215 
-1227 MPLSVFKLNNLAFVT
+1227 
-1242 DFAATEAT
+1242 
-1250 QIGIVSISEIKTGN
+1250 
-1264 SSLLKLP
+1264 
-1271 TFDLSE
+1271 
-1277 THFGTNVPGFDSS
+1277 
-1290 VVLEMQNPSVLD
+1290 
-1302 LSDRVSTD
+1302 
-1310 FQGDIIITLSCNDMF
+1310 
-1325 LDIL
+1325 

>member
-1 MEFTGSLQ
+1 MEFTGSIQ

-21 ESDDTVTISVRLNTF
+21 ESDDTVTISVRLNTL

-75 VFAATQGTSSCSYS
+75 VFAATQGTSSCSYR

-213 PLKTYRFLGRRGTY
+213 PLKTYKFLGRRGTY

-282 FLAAKERYIIE
+282 FLAAKERYIFE

-521 AASAEDPSWDLPS
+521 AAS
-534 SYLGEYLTLNPAG
+534 
-547 GTFDINISDPARA
+547 
-560 GWRVVFDSPL
+560 
-570 TLESGSATGTGQ
+570 
-582 GKLSVR
+582 
-588 YPANDTGSSRS
+588 
-599 FELILKSGV
+599 
-608 SYLTKCVAKQ
+608 
-618 AAKAE
+618 
-623 TPKADPSWN
+623 
-632 LPSTWIIK
+632 
-640 ADGSN
+640 
-645 APSIQVTDNDNV
+645 
-657 GWRLVLPDWIQTEG
+657 
-671 GMTEGTGTFS
+671 
-681 LMTAADGNDGSERT
+681 
-695 AELRLVSTDGN
+695 
-706 TTYAVCSVSQ
+706 
-716 KAAASQEPSITF
+716 QEPSITF

-910 PSWNVPTTFRFDSIG
+910 PSWDVPSTSRFDSLG
-925 QSDLSPSGLDLNIT
+925 QSESSPAGLEFTLNN
-939 DPDNVGWTIDGPS
+939 PGNLGWTIDGPS
-952 YVGNSLVSGDP
+952 YVTFTYSEDGTSKTANLPFSRGDRNITP
-963 LPISG
+963 MYIQ
-968 TGNKSLSLAPDV
+968 PDV
-980 NTSSE
+980 NGTAE

-990 VLKAST
+990 SLLTSS
-996 GAVIATCNCTQKAS
+996 GAVIATCECTQ
-1010 EAENTV
+1010 EADNSMNFAT
-1016 AMKIAISNADQKLD
+1016 ALTLD
-1030 VADHNPEVCINTN
+1030 P
-1043 GLTITDGISL
+1043 
-1053 GTIVSMDSQYI
+1053 
-1064 YIDIPESNVAELYNK
+1064 
-1079 LQVDWKYNQ
+1079 
-1088 FLYVHILN
+1088 
-1096 GSTNPD
+1096 
-1102 TVYNNETS
+1102 
-1110 EHTDFYNNENF
+1110 
-1121 LLCEI
+1121 
-1126 AKVQANLF
+1126 
-1134 AKVEN
+1134 
-1139 VVTSHGSII
+1139 
-1148 LESDCIIEEYQTRY
+1148 SDER
-1162 HVVIKTDEPLGSYV
+1162 
-1176 SSQFSSE
+1176 
-1183 KFGLVWLMNRD
+1183 
-1194 NNTSY
+1194 
-1199 LPIFPYV
+1199 
-1206 TGVDVGGSV
+1206 
-1215 PKLRMDVYRCIP
+1215 
-1227 MPLSVFKLNNLAFVT
+1227 
-1242 DFAATEAT
+1242 
-1250 QIGIVSISEIKTGN
+1250 
-1264 SSLLKLP
+1264 
-1271 TFDLSE
+1271 
-1277 THFGTNVPGFDSS
+1277 
-1290 VVLEMQNPSVLD
+1290 
-1302 LSDRVSTD
+1302 
-1310 FQGDIIITLSCNDMF
+1310 
-1325 LDIL
+1325 

>member
-1 MEFTGSLQ
+1 MEFTGSIQ

-213 PLKTYRFLGRRGTY
+213 PLKTYKFLGRRGTY

-410 DKPNIYAEKSV
+410 DKPNVYAEKSV

-434 QKDSIEVEAKAGT
+434 QKDSIGVEAKAGT

-463 ASGGMAITTGPSIT
+463 ASGGMTITTGPSIT

-512 KSYTVLQKA
+512 KSYTVTQKAA

-599 FELILKSGV
+599 FELLLKSGG

-632 LPSTWIIK
+632 LPTTWTIN

-645 APSIQVTDNDNV
+645 DPFIQVTDNDNV
-657 GWRLVLPDWIQTEG
+657 GWKVEYPDWMEAEG
-671 GMTEGTGTFS
+671 GIDSGTGSGAVSFRIVANTG
-681 LMTAADGNDGSERT
+681 AEREGNITLKSAG
-695 AELRLVSTDGN
+695 GN

-910 PSWNVPTTFRFDSIG
+910 LSWDVPSTFRFDSLG
-925 QSDLSPSGLDLNIT
+925 QSESSPAGLEFTLNN
-939 DPDNVGWTIDGPS
+939 PDNLGWTIDGPS
-952 YVGNSLVSGDP
+952 YVTFTYSEDGTSKTANLPFSRGDRNITP
-963 LPISG
+963 MYMQ
-968 TGNKSLSLAPDV
+968 PDV
-980 NTSSE
+980 NGTAE

-990 VLKAST
+990 SLLTSS
-996 GAVIATCNCTQKAS
+996 GAVIATCECTQEADNSMNFATALTLDPS
-1010 EAENTV
+1010 EE
-1016 AMKIAISNADQKLD
+1016 
-1030 VADHNPEVCINTN
+1030 
-1043 GLTITDGISL
+1043 
-1053 GTIVSMDSQYI
+1053 
-1064 YIDIPESNVAELYNK
+1064 
-1079 LQVDWKYNQ
+1079 
-1088 FLYVHILN
+1088 
-1096 GSTNPD
+1096 
-1102 TVYNNETS
+1102 
-1110 EHTDFYNNENF
+1110 
-1121 LLCEI
+1121 
-1126 AKVQANLF
+1126 
-1134 AKVEN
+1134 
-1139 VVTSHGSII
+1139 
-1148 LESDCIIEEYQTRY
+1148 R
-1162 HVVIKTDEPLGSYV
+1162 
-1176 SSQFSSE
+1176 
-1183 KFGLVWLMNRD
+1183 
-1194 NNTSY
+1194 
-1199 LPIFPYV
+1199 
-1206 TGVDVGGSV
+1206 
-1215 PKLRMDVYRCIP
+1215 
-1227 MPLSVFKLNNLAFVT
+1227 
-1242 DFAATEAT
+1242 
-1250 QIGIVSISEIKTGN
+1250 
-1264 SSLLKLP
+1264 
-1271 TFDLSE
+1271 
-1277 THFGTNVPGFDSS
+1277 
-1290 VVLEMQNPSVLD
+1290 
-1302 LSDRVSTD
+1302 
-1310 FQGDIIITLSCNDMF
+1310 
-1325 LDIL
+1325 

>member
-1 MEFTGSLQ
+1 MEFTGNIQ

-75 VFAATQGTSSCSYS
+75 VFSATQGTSYCSYS

-112 EKSPVHVG
+112 EKSPVYVG
-120 AEDRLWF
+120 AEDSLWF

-151 ELSPTYSINLKYYDL
+151 ELSPTYSVKLKYYDL

-205 FVIKRMRL
+205 FDIKRMRL

-234 KFSRSIESETQV
+234 NFSRSIETETQV
-246 FVNSGIEQELENDY
+246 FVTSGIEQELENDY
-260 SMTFEQNSGHIDSIG
+260 SKTFEQNSGFIESVG
-275 MNGYWLE
+275 MNGYWLD
-282 FLAAKERYIIE
+282 FLAAKKRYIIE
-293 KDGSERAIVVDEFK
+293 KNGFEREIIVDEIK
-307 TSLTDRTVSSM
+307 TSLTDLSVGSL
-318 TFKWHYANP
+318 TFRWHYANP

-393 VKSNAKGNVVKV
+393 VKSNAKGNEVKV

-434 QKDSIEVEAKAGT
+434 QKDSIWVEAKAGT

-463 ASGGMAITTGPSIT
+463 ASGGMTITTGPSIT

-521 AASAEDPSWDLPS
+521 ATASAENPSWDLPS
-534 SYLGEYLTLNPAG
+534 SFYQEYLTLNPAG

-560 GWRVVFDSPL
+560 GWSVEFYSPL
-570 TLESGSATGTGQ
+570 TLKSGSATGIGQ

-588 YPANDTGSSRS
+588 YPANDTGSSRD
-599 FELILKSGV
+599 FELTLKSGG
-608 SYLTKCVAKQ
+608 SSLTRCVAKQ

-623 TPKADPSWN
+623 TPKVDPSWN

-657 GWRLVLPDWIQTEG
+657 GWKVEYPDWMRAEG
-671 GMTEGTGTFS
+671 GIDSGTGSGDVSFQVDANTG
-681 LMTAADGNDGSERT
+681 AEREGNITLKS
-695 AELRLVSTDGN
+695 ADGN
-706 TTYAVCSVSQ
+706 TTFAVSSVEQ

-757 VSGGLSAAA
+757 VSGELSEAAATIESAA
-766 ASIES
+766 
-771 SSVKVTF
+771 VKVTF
-778 AQNTTASERVGT
+778 AQNTTSSKRVGT
-790 VTVTGT
+790 ITVTGT
-796 RTDGKGTYSKSFTIV
+796 RTDGKGTYSKSFTIE
-811 QSAAR
+811 QSAAKA
-816 AATWSLPAT
+816 AATWDLPAT
-825 QAFEAGGDGAIFTI
+825 LAFEGGGEDAVAFNI
-839 TDKDSA
+839 TDSNNV

-853 WCLVSDGITEGSGD
+853 WCFVSDGITEGSGD
-867 RDTDLVA
+867 RETDLAA
-874 RANDTGSSR
+874 RANDTGSAR
-883 TGTVQLVST
+883 IGTVQLVST
-892 DGNTVYATC
+892 DGNTVFAIC
-901 TVTQESKIL
+901 QVTQEGD
-910 PSWNVPTTFRFDSIG
+910 TTIG
-925 QSDLSPSGLDLNIT
+925 QG
-939 DPDNVGWTIDGPS
+939 
-952 YVGNSLVSGDP
+952 
-963 LPISG
+963 
-968 TGNKSLSLAPDV
+968 
-980 NTSSE
+980 
-985 RTFDL
+985 
-990 VLKAST
+990 
-996 GAVIATCNCTQKAS
+996 
-1010 EAENTV
+1010 
-1016 AMKIAISNADQKLD
+1016 
-1030 VADHNPEVCINTN
+1030 
-1043 GLTITDGISL
+1043 
-1053 GTIVSMDSQYI
+1053 
-1064 YIDIPESNVAELYNK
+1064 
-1079 LQVDWKYNQ
+1079 
-1088 FLYVHILN
+1088 
-1096 GSTNPD
+1096 
-1102 TVYNNETS
+1102 
-1110 EHTDFYNNENF
+1110 
-1121 LLCEI
+1121 
-1126 AKVQANLF
+1126 
-1134 AKVEN
+1134 
-1139 VVTSHGSII
+1139 
-1148 LESDCIIEEYQTRY
+1148 
-1162 HVVIKTDEPLGSYV
+1162 
-1176 SSQFSSE
+1176 
-1183 KFGLVWLMNRD
+1183 
-1194 NNTSY
+1194 
-1199 LPIFPYV
+1199 
-1206 TGVDVGGSV
+1206 
-1215 PKLRMDVYRCIP
+1215 
-1227 MPLSVFKLNNLAFVT
+1227 
-1242 DFAATEAT
+1242 
-1250 QIGIVSISEIKTGN
+1250 
-1264 SSLLKLP
+1264 
-1271 TFDLSE
+1271 
-1277 THFGTNVPGFDSS
+1277 
-1290 VVLEMQNPSVLD
+1290 
-1302 LSDRVSTD
+1302 
-1310 FQGDIIITLSCNDMF
+1310 
-1325 LDIL
+1325 

>member
-1 MEFTGSLQ
+1 MEFTGSIL

-205 FVIKRMRL
+205 FVIKRTRL
-213 PLKTYRFLGRRGTY
+213 PLKTYKFLGRRGTY

-246 FVNSGIEQELENDY
+246 FVNSGIEQELTNDY

-337 DITGLGILGPSTVND
+337 NITGLGILGPSTVND

-463 ASGGMAITTGPSIT
+463 ASGGMTITTGPSIT

-512 KSYTVLQKA
+512 KSYTVTQKAA

-599 FELILKSGV
+599 FELLLKSGV

-657 GWRLVLPDWIQTEG
+657 GWKVEYPDWMEAEG
-671 GMTEGTGTFS
+671 GIDSGTGSGTVSFQIVANTGAERS
-681 LMTAADGNDGSERT
+681 GNITLKSAG
-695 AELRLVSTDGN
+695 GN

-910 PSWNVPTTFRFDSIG
+910 LSWDVPSTFRFDSLG
-925 QSDLSPSGLDLNIT
+925 QSESSPAGLEFTLNN
-939 DPDNVGWTIDGPS
+939 PDNLGWTIDGPS
-952 YVGNSLVSGDP
+952 YVTFTYSEDGTSKTANLPFSRGDRNITP
-963 LPISG
+963 MYIQ
-968 TGNKSLSLAPDV
+968 PDV
-980 NTSSE
+980 NGTAE

-990 VLKAST
+990 SLLTSS
-996 GAVIATCNCTQKAS
+996 GAVIATCECTQEADNSMNFAIALTLDPS
-1010 EAENTV
+1010 EE
-1016 AMKIAISNADQKLD
+1016 
-1030 VADHNPEVCINTN
+1030 
-1043 GLTITDGISL
+1043 
-1053 GTIVSMDSQYI
+1053 
-1064 YIDIPESNVAELYNK
+1064 
-1079 LQVDWKYNQ
+1079 
-1088 FLYVHILN
+1088 
-1096 GSTNPD
+1096 
-1102 TVYNNETS
+1102 
-1110 EHTDFYNNENF
+1110 
-1121 LLCEI
+1121 
-1126 AKVQANLF
+1126 
-1134 AKVEN
+1134 
-1139 VVTSHGSII
+1139 
-1148 LESDCIIEEYQTRY
+1148 R
-1162 HVVIKTDEPLGSYV
+1162 
-1176 SSQFSSE
+1176 
-1183 KFGLVWLMNRD
+1183 
-1194 NNTSY
+1194 
-1199 LPIFPYV
+1199 
-1206 TGVDVGGSV
+1206 
-1215 PKLRMDVYRCIP
+1215 
-1227 MPLSVFKLNNLAFVT
+1227 
-1242 DFAATEAT
+1242 
-1250 QIGIVSISEIKTGN
+1250 
-1264 SSLLKLP
+1264 
-1271 TFDLSE
+1271 
-1277 THFGTNVPGFDSS
+1277 
-1290 VVLEMQNPSVLD
+1290 
-1302 LSDRVSTD
+1302 
-1310 FQGDIIITLSCNDMF
+1310 
-1325 LDIL
+1325 

>member
-1 MEFTGSLQ
+1 MYTDMEFTGSIQ

-213 PLKTYRFLGRRGTY
+213 PLKTYKFLGRRGTY

-410 DKPNIYAEKSV
+410 DKPNVYAEKSV

-434 QKDSIEVEAKAGT
+434 RKDSIGVEAKAGT

-463 ASGGMAITTGPSIT
+463 ASGGMTITTGPSIT

-521 AASAEDPSWDLPS
+521 AASL
-534 SYLGEYLTLNPAG
+534 
-547 GTFDINISDPARA
+547 
-560 GWRVVFDSPL
+560 
-570 TLESGSATGTGQ
+570 
-582 GKLSVR
+582 
-588 YPANDTGSSRS
+588 
-599 FELILKSGV
+599 
-608 SYLTKCVAKQ
+608 
-618 AAKAE
+618 
-623 TPKADPSWN
+623 
-632 LPSTWIIK
+632 
-640 ADGSN
+640 
-645 APSIQVTDNDNV
+645 
-657 GWRLVLPDWIQTEG
+657 
-671 GMTEGTGTFS
+671 
-681 LMTAADGNDGSERT
+681 
-695 AELRLVSTDGN
+695 
-706 TTYAVCSVSQ
+706 
-716 KAAASQEPSITF
+716 EPSITF

-825 QAFEAGGDGAIFTI
+825 QAFVAGGDGTIFTI

-883 TGTVQLVST
+883 TDTVQLVST

-901 TVTQESKIL
+901 TVTQKSKIL
-910 PSWNVPTTFRFDSIG
+910 LSWDVPSTFRFDSLG
-925 QSDLSPSGLDLNIT
+925 QSDSSPAGLEFTLNN
-939 DPDNVGWTIDGPS
+939 PDNLGWTIDGPS
-952 YVGNSLVSGDP
+952 YVTFTYSEDGTSKTANLPFSRGDRNITP
-963 LPISG
+963 MYIQ
-968 TGNKSLSLAPDV
+968 PDV
-980 NTSSE
+980 NGTAE

-990 VLKAST
+990 SLLTSS
-996 GAVIATCNCTQKAS
+996 GAVIATCECTQ
-1010 EAENTV
+1010 
-1016 AMKIAISNADQKLD
+1016 
-1030 VADHNPEVCINTN
+1030 
-1043 GLTITDGISL
+1043 
-1053 GTIVSMDSQYI
+1053 
-1064 YIDIPESNVAELYNK
+1064 
-1079 LQVDWKYNQ
+1079 
-1088 FLYVHILN
+1088 
-1096 GSTNPD
+1096 
-1102 TVYNNETS
+1102 
-1110 EHTDFYNNENF
+1110 
-1121 LLCEI
+1121 
-1126 AKVQANLF
+1126 
-1134 AKVEN
+1134 
-1139 VVTSHGSII
+1139 
-1148 LESDCIIEEYQTRY
+1148 
-1162 HVVIKTDEPLGSYV
+1162 
-1176 SSQFSSE
+1176 
-1183 KFGLVWLMNRD
+1183 
-1194 NNTSY
+1194 
-1199 LPIFPYV
+1199 
-1206 TGVDVGGSV
+1206 GG
-1215 PKLRMDVYRCIP
+1215 R
-1227 MPLSVFKLNNLAFVT
+1227 
-1242 DFAATEAT
+1242 
-1250 QIGIVSISEIKTGN
+1250 
-1264 SSLLKLP
+1264 
-1271 TFDLSE
+1271 
-1277 THFGTNVPGFDSS
+1277 
-1290 VVLEMQNPSVLD
+1290 
-1302 LSDRVSTD
+1302 
-1310 FQGDIIITLSCNDMF
+1310 
-1325 LDIL
+1325 

>member
-1 MEFTGSLQ
+1 MSFPKDVTCGNFAIARGSTPRITEVMKFTGNIQ

-49 NSGIVRLPAGE
+49 NYGIVRLPAGE

-213 PLKTYRFLGRRGTY
+213 PLKTYKFLGRRGTY

-260 SMTFEQNSGHIDSIG
+260 SMTFEQNSGHIDSVG
-275 MNGYWLE
+275 MNRYWLE
-282 FLAAKERYIIE
+282 FLAAKKRYIIE
-293 KDGSERAIVVDEFK
+293 KDGEGREIIVDEFK
-307 TSLTDRTVSSM
+307 TSLTDRSVGSL
-318 TFKWHYANP
+318 TFRWHYANP
-327 NNTVIDKVDI
+327 NNTVIDKVDF

-393 VKSNAKGNVVKV
+393 VKSNAKGNEVKV

-421 NVTYFSAEVSISF
+421 NVTYFSADVSISF

-457 TNLRVS
+457 ANLRVS
-463 ASGGMAITTGPSIT
+463 ASGGMTITTGPSIT
-477 GYLIGFAYAENTG
+477 GYLIRFAYAENTG
-490 NSAKMATVTLT
+490 DSARKATVTLT

-521 AASAEDPSWDLPS
+521 ATASAEDPSWDLPS

-570 TLESGSATGTGQ
+570 TLESGSATGIGQ
-582 GKLSVR
+582 GELSIR

-599 FELILKSGV
+599 FELQLKSGV
-608 SYLTKCVAKQ
+608 SYLTRCVAKQ

-632 LPSTWIIK
+632 LPSTWIIN

-645 APSIQVTDNDNV
+645 APSIQVADNDNV

-681 LMTAADGNDGSERT
+681 LMTAAEGNDGSERT
-695 AELRLVSTDGN
+695 AELQLVSTDGN
-706 TTYAVCSVSQ
+706 TTYAVCSVTQ
-716 KAAASQEPSITF
+716 KAAAQEPSITF

-743 NPMSYQNLTGLNAT
+743 NPMSYQNLTGLNAA
-757 VSGGLSAAA
+757 VSGELSEAAATIESAA
-766 ASIES
+766 
-771 SSVKVTF
+771 VKVTF
-778 AQNTTASERVGT
+778 AQNTTSSKRVGT
-790 VTVTGT
+790 ITVTGT
-796 RTDGKGTYSKSFTIV
+796 RTDGKGTYSKSFTIE

-839 TDKDSA
+839 TDKDRV
-845 GWRLTLPD
+845 GWRLHLPD

-883 TGTVQLVST
+883 TGTVQLVSA

-901 TVTQESKIL
+901 TVTQEADTSMNFATAL
-910 PSWNVPTTFRFDSIG
+910 TLDPSE
-925 QSDLSPSGLDLNIT
+925 
-939 DPDNVGWTIDGPS
+939 
-952 YVGNSLVSGDP
+952 
-963 LPISG
+963 
-968 TGNKSLSLAPDV
+968 
-980 NTSSE
+980 E
-985 RTFDL
+985 R
-990 VLKAST
+990 
-996 GAVIATCNCTQKAS
+996 
-1010 EAENTV
+1010 
-1016 AMKIAISNADQKLD
+1016 
-1030 VADHNPEVCINTN
+1030 
-1043 GLTITDGISL
+1043 
-1053 GTIVSMDSQYI
+1053 
-1064 YIDIPESNVAELYNK
+1064 
-1079 LQVDWKYNQ
+1079 
-1088 FLYVHILN
+1088 
-1096 GSTNPD
+1096 
-1102 TVYNNETS
+1102 
-1110 EHTDFYNNENF
+1110 
-1121 LLCEI
+1121 
-1126 AKVQANLF
+1126 
-1134 AKVEN
+1134 
-1139 VVTSHGSII
+1139 
-1148 LESDCIIEEYQTRY
+1148 
-1162 HVVIKTDEPLGSYV
+1162 
-1176 SSQFSSE
+1176 
-1183 KFGLVWLMNRD
+1183 
-1194 NNTSY
+1194 
-1199 LPIFPYV
+1199 
-1206 TGVDVGGSV
+1206 
-1215 PKLRMDVYRCIP
+1215 
-1227 MPLSVFKLNNLAFVT
+1227 
-1242 DFAATEAT
+1242 
-1250 QIGIVSISEIKTGN
+1250 
-1264 SSLLKLP
+1264 
-1271 TFDLSE
+1271 
-1277 THFGTNVPGFDSS
+1277 
-1290 VVLEMQNPSVLD
+1290 
-1302 LSDRVSTD
+1302 
-1310 FQGDIIITLSCNDMF
+1310 
-1325 LDIL
+1325 